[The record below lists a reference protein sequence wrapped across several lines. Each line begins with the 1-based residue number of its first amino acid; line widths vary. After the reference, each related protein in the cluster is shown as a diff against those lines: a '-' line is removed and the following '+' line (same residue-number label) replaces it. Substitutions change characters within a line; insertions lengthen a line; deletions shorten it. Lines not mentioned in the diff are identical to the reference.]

1 MPGVRDPVLQAY
13 FEAPDD
19 AQADL
24 ELERLLTVVAAPVIR
39 DVLRG
44 RLYGASE
51 RERADDLTQDA
62 LLQLTRRLRSLR
74 HPASTET
81 PIEQFKAYVAVVTL
95 RVCDAFVRRRFPERH
110 RLRNRIRYVLT
121 RHPACALEASPDGL
135 WCRLRAWPGGA
146 VATSGDRL
154 RALTATPSL
163 VPVLARADA
172 ARVPLADIVP
182 AVLEWAGG
190 PVALDAL
197 TSALADILG
206 VHDNHGDARVR
217 GASSADTLAVPSS
230 HDTRVEARSYLRW
243 LWTEV
248 EALPVRQRI
257 ALLLSLR
264 DENGGGVLPLFV
276 LTGVATF
283 AALCTALEVDPA
295 ELRIIWPTL
304 PADDT
309 TLAVR
314 LGATRQQVINLRK
327 AARHRLMRRRGRI
340 EQSTKTLAPVVIPP
354 DPETST

>member
-1 MPGVRDPVLQAY
+1 MPGVRDPVLQPF

-19 AQADL
+19 GQADL
-24 ELERLLTVVAAPVIR
+24 ELERLLTTVATPVIR

-51 RERADDLTQDA
+51 RERADDLMQDA
-62 LLQLTRRLRSLR
+62 LLQLTHRLRSLR
-74 HPASTET
+74 HPASTDT
-81 PIEQFKAYVAVVTL
+81 PIEHFKAYVAVVTL
-95 RVCDAFVRRRFPERH
+95 RVCDGFVRRRFPERH

-121 RHPACALEASPDGL
+121 RHPSCALEALPDGL
-135 WCRLRAWPGGA
+135 WCRLRVWPVGA
-146 VATSGDRL
+146 APTSGDRL
-154 RALTATPSL
+154 RELTAAPGL

-172 ARVPLADIVP
+172 ARTPLADIVP

-197 TSALADILG
+197 TSALADVLG
-206 VHDNHGDARVR
+206 VHDSHGEAQVR
-217 GASSADTLAVPSS
+217 DGSPGNTLAVPSS

-264 DENGGGVLPLFV
+264 DENGGGVLPLLV

-283 AALCTALEVDPA
+283 AALCAALEIGPV
-295 ELRIIWPTL
+295 ELRAIWPTL
-304 PADDT
+304 PADDA

-340 EQSTKTLAPVVIPP
+340 EQSTKAVAHVVIPP